1 MYYVNIIYSRG
12 EMNVQHVQYILKID
26 PVPQR
31 EKCVSWI
38 DVIV

>member
-12 EMNVQHVQYILKID
+12 KMNVQHVQYILKID

-31 EKCVSWI
+31 EKWNVYLG
-38 DVIV
+38 